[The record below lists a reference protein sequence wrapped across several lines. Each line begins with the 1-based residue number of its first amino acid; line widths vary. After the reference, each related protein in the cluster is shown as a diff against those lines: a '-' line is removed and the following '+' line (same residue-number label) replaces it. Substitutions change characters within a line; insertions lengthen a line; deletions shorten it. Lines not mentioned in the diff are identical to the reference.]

1 MPNKTVHKTKTH
13 KQSGV
18 PNKKY
23 MLCTTTNKNQS
34 SSDNST
40 SNACSIPLGCPS
52 LSLLRWISWV
62 CGLGCVLRRRVCCI
76 RFGSHL
82 LWWVRVRWGRVRSL
96 RSCWVGL
103 DATLLLRAC
112 RDDSGSGR
120 GWLRDSCKSCAWAV
134 GSLCNAAANDNT
146 DNDGDDDKEHNRCN
160 CWSHNNPNNIGWR
173 EKHENTWITTAESG
187 Y

>member
-1 MPNKTVHKTKTH
+1 M
-13 KQSGV
+13 QSGV

-52 LSLLRWISWV
+52 LSLLRWVSWV
-62 CGLGCVLRRRVCCI
+62 CGLGCVLWGRVRCI

-82 LWWVRVRWGRVRSL
+82 LWWVRVWWGRVRSL
-96 RSCWVGL
+96 RSCWVGM

-112 RDDSGSGR
+112 CDDGGSGR
-120 GWLRDSCKSCAWAV
+120 GWLCNSCNSCALAV
-134 GSLCNAAANDNT
+134 GSLCNAAADDNT
-146 DNDGDDDKEHNRCN
+146 DDDGDDDKEHNRCD

-173 EKHENTWITTAESG
+173 EKHEKTPITISSFTAV
-187 Y
+187 